1 MRELID
7 FIKASLSNDK
17 PESFNRT
24 ACAICLYFLL
34 CWTTYIVSATK
45 VIPDIPMQW
54 ALLIGGLYLG
64 GKALD
69 MKKGGTDAAT
79 DNPTTPQV

>member
-1 MRELID
+1 MRELVD
-7 FIKASLSNDK
+7 FIKAALSNNQ

-24 ACAICLYFLL
+24 ACAIVLYFLL

-54 ALLIGGLYLG
+54 AFLVGGLYLG

-69 MKKGGTDAAT
+69 RSKGVTDVPAS
-79 DNPTTPQV
+79 QVVPAQ

>member
-7 FIKASLSNDK
+7 FIKAALSNNQ

-24 ACAICLYFLL
+24 ACAIVLYFLL

-45 VIPDIPMQW
+45 IIPDIPMQW

-69 MKKGGTDAAT
+69 RKKEVADVTASQDV
-79 DNPTTPQV
+79 PSQQ